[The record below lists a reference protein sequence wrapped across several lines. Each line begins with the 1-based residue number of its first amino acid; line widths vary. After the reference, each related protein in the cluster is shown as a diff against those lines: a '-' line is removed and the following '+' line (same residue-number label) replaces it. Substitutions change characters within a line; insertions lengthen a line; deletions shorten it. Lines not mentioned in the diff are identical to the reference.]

1 MIIESSNHYQRRSKE
16 KSSIASRWL
25 APPAVVYCATPAV
38 VHRAAPAA
46 LKRAVQYCEP
56 LARTPQLSRNLS
68 QAREKTRQRR
78 TPKRLTALSCPHWRS
93 DRDSNSGTACDGYT
107 LSRRASSA
115 TRAPLLIFTQNNLSS
130 KKRCKDNAFFLI

>member
-16 KSSIASRWL
+16 QSSIASRWL
-25 APPAVVYCATPAV
+25 APTSRRVLRHTSRRASRRTSGAQKSSPVL
-38 VHRAAPAA
+38 RAAG
-46 LKRAVQYCEP
+46 LH
-56 LARTPQLSRNLS
+56 PQPSRNLS